1 MSTSGSES
9 AVRFSPIRC
18 LVCLLYRGPY
28 GPIPAGSS
36 YTDDALQALSCSSPL
51 RLLAKHRLRDE
62 TPSGTFQ
69 VLIMKHVKL
78 HIPGPV
84 EVSEKTFRAFCSP
97 MIGHRGQ
104 GFKDLYAK
112 MQPQLQSLLYTQQLV
127 YLATSSAWGVME
139 GSIRNLVTKKVLN
152 CMCGAFSD
160 KWLDVSKRCGKEAEA
175 LQVPWGSPIRA
186 SEIEKKLATGQF
198 DALTLIHNETST
210 GTMSPLA
217 EIAALKAKFP
227 EVMFIVDAVSSLTA
241 LPIKFDELGIDV
253 LLAGTQK
260 AFAMPPGLT
269 VFAASNAALAKAA
282 TVKGRGYYFDFV
294 EFQKNA
300 AENMT
305 PSTPSI
311 SHIYALA
318 SKLED
323 FFSEGLEARYARH
336 LKLAKATRDWAAGH
350 GFNLFPDPEF
360 ESVTLTCV
368 NNGAKPGGR
377 AVDVAKLQKLVK
389 DQGFLI
395 DGGYGK
401 IKGTT
406 FRLSNMG
413 DETEASMGQLYAA
426 LDSAMKQL

>member
-1 MSTSGSES
+1 M
-9 AVRFSPIRC
+9 P
-18 LVCLLYRGPY
+18 
-28 GPIPAGSS
+28 
-36 YTDDALQALSCSSPL
+36 
-51 RLLAKHRLRDE
+51 
-62 TPSGTFQ
+62 
-69 VLIMKHVKL
+69 HVKL

-84 EVSEKTFRAFCSP
+84 EVSEKTFKALCSP

-112 MQPQLQSLLYTQQLV
+112 IQPQLQTLLATRQLV
-127 YLATSSAWGVME
+127 YLSTSSAWGVME
-139 GSIRNLVTKKVLN
+139 GAIRNLVSKKVLN

-160 KWLDVSKRCGKEAEA
+160 KWLDVSQRCGKQAEG

-186 SEIEKKLATGQF
+186 EAIDKKLASGQF

-217 EIAALKAKFP
+217 EIAALKKKYP
-227 EVMFIVDAVSSLTA
+227 DVMFIVDAVSSLSA

-260 AFAMPPGLT
+260 AFALPPGLA
-269 VFAASNAALAKAA
+269 VFTCSPAALAKAA
-282 TVKGRGYYFDFV
+282 TIKDRGYYFDFV
-294 EFQKNA
+294 EFEKNA
-300 AENMT
+300 KDNMT

-311 SHIYALA
+311 PHIYALA
-318 SKLED
+318 SKLDD
-323 FFSEGLEARYARH
+323 FFAEGLEARFARH
-336 LKLAKATRDWAAGH
+336 TKTNQMTRDWAAGH
-350 GFNLFPDPEF
+350 GFTLFPDKGF

-377 AVDVAKLQKLVK
+377 TVDVAKLQKLVK

-406 FRLSNMG
+406 FRISNMG
-413 DETEASMGQLYAA
+413 DETPATMNQLFTA
-426 LDSAMKQL
+426 LDKAMNQL